1 MVRDLLIPS
10 VTDVSEML
18 DADVSQ
24 DAFLVDPLHC
34 VNAGERL
41 LGMYTGRGDRRVL
54 AGWRWGFDPD
64 KGRLHLG
71 KLEHAATKP
80 AWATPFAYNRCVIPV
95 QGFVC
100 EGASRRVHFFEENQI
115 ILIGGIY
122 KSRKQQAAILT
133 VPAKGIASEWVGR
146 MPLILSNDGMV
157 DRWLDPTNLFPE
169 QMSTELFSLVP
180 DLVAHPLQAVG

>member
-10 VTDVSEML
+10 VTTVSEML

-24 DAFLVDPLHC
+24 DAFLVDPHHC

-64 KGRLHLG
+64 KGRLHMG

-80 AWATPFAYNRCVIPV
+80 AWATPYAYNRCVIPL
-95 QGFVC
+95 QGFAC
-100 EGASRRVHFFEENQI
+100 EAATGRVHFFGENTI
-115 ILIGGIY
+115 ILVGGIY
-122 KSRKQQAAILT
+122 KSRKQEAAMLT
-133 VPAKGIASEWVGR
+133 VPSQGVASEWVGR
-146 MPLILSNDGMV
+146 MPLILPEEMV

-169 QMSTELFSLVP
+169 GMNRELFNLIP
-180 DLVAHPLQAVG
+180 DLSVHPMQAVG